1 LAEGEGFLRLAYN
14 DDRRLLGGVA
24 VGPHAADLL
33 APVAMAIYLNASLD
47 DLAAVCSA
55 HPTISELAFMAARLA

>member
-24 VGPHAADLL
+24 VGPHAADVL

-47 DLAAVCSA
+47 ELAAV
-55 HPTISELAFMAARLA
+55 